1 MNERQQVS
9 ILSEMVMFKSFYKQ
23 KLMGKLEEQI
33 DNYAAS
39 LGVNVKSTKVM
50 ELKNRWGSCT
60 TQGAINLHWKCTM
73 LSLSV
78 LDYVIV
84 HELAHIKDTNHTPNF
99 WRMVEKVL
107 SVYHEQ
113 INWLK
118 FNGAGVSL

>member
-1 MNERQQVS
+1 
-9 ILSEMVMFKSFYKQ
+9 MFKSFYKQ